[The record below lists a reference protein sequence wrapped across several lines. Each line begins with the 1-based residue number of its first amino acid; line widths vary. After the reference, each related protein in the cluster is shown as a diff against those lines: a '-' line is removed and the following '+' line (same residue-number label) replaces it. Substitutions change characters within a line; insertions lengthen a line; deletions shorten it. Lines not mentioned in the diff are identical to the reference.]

1 MGRNNNYYDE
11 DENEDYRNDPY
22 GSWDMD
28 EPEEGDDI
36 DSDFGNWGN
45 D

>member
-1 MGRNNNYYDE
+1 MGRNNYYDE
-11 DENEDYRNDPY
+11 EEYDDSRDDAYSAW
-22 GSWDMD
+22 GMD